1 MINLDSEGLEMADVT
16 EILLRPTGY
25 SAVYPG
31 TSPLSFA
38 RYLETPWTDVIIEPW
53 QEGIDL
59 HLAVLDAHESSPQE
73 RPPAAQPKDLILLAR
88 LSNLRSARPWFE
100 VPGRF
105 THAILDPETATVSL
119 EME

>member
-1 MINLDSEGLEMADVT
+1 MEACQRNGIVINLDSEGLEMADVT

-53 QEGIDL
+53 QE
-59 HLAVLDAHESSPQE
+59 
-73 RPPAAQPKDLILLAR
+73 AR
-88 LSNLRSARPWFE
+88 LNMSSCGPSGGRSFFSGTSGFR
-100 VPGRF
+100 
-105 THAILDPETATVSL
+105 
-119 EME
+119 